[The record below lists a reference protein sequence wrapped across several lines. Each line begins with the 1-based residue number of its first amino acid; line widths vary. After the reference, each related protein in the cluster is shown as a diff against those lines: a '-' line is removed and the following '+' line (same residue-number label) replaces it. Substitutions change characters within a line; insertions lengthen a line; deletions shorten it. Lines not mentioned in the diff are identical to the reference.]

1 MEKPARASGVA
12 WPLLGS
18 LLLVCYLPM
27 LRMTGETLLF
37 SDDMAHGLFAIPVVL
52 YLVLQDR
59 DSLKQPVGAPSTW
72 SLAALGFAA
81 CLGVASTLANSS
93 TFSRFAFLIS
103 LAGCLLLT
111 GGAATLRKF
120 AFPLA
125 LLLFT
130 FPVPDVLY
138 GELTQPLQLLAT
150 RLSELSLETLGLS
163 VLREGNVL
171 HLTYMNLSVVEACS
185 GLRSL
190 ITLFFFC
197 LVYGYFFEEKLWLR
211 SLLVVSAIPAAI
223 LVNVLRITS
232 TGLLGRHHPEWTSG
246 VHHEFLGWSGFFVGF
261 SLVFLTHRGISRLWR
276 ARTTPA
282 VP

>member
-1 MEKPARASGVA
+1 MEKPAPVRGLA
-12 WPLLGS
+12 WVLLGA

-27 LRMTGETLLF
+27 LRMTGEVLVF
-37 SDDMAHGLFAIPVVL
+37 SDDMAHGLFAVPVAL
-52 YLVLQDR
+52 FLVWQDR
-59 DSLKQPVGAPSTW
+59 DCLLHPAGTPSTW
-72 SLAALGFAA
+72 SLAVLGFAA

-93 TFSRFAFLIS
+93 TFSRCAFLLS

-111 GGAATLRKF
+111 GGVATFRKF

-130 FPVPDVLY
+130 FPIPDVLY

-150 RLSELSLETLGLS
+150 RLSELTFETLGLS

-171 HLTYMNLSVVEACS
+171 QLTYMKLSVVEACS

-197 LVYGYFFEEKLWLR
+197 LVYGYFFEAKLWLR
-211 SLLVVSAIPAAI
+211 SLVALCALPAAI

-246 VHHEFLGWSGFFVGF
+246 VRHEFLGWSGFFVGF
-261 SLVFLTHRGISRLWR
+261 SIVFLAHRGFSRLSQS
-276 ARTTPA
+276 RTMPA

>member
-12 WPLLGS
+12 WAILGA

-37 SDDMAHGLFAIPVVL
+37 SDDMAHGLFEVPVAMFV
-52 YLVLQDR
+52 VWQDR
-59 DSLKQPVGAPSTW
+59 DSLKDPAGVPSAW
-72 SLAALGFAA
+72 SMAALGFAA
-81 CLGVASTLANSS
+81 CLGVASSLANSS